1 MNSSASTLP
10 VTFSVYAALGRYN
23 SALLLSVFVLYVAG
37 LCLNLVLVLVICVE
51 SRLHRPMYVL
61 LVNLSLSGVM
71 GSSSVCPNI
80 IKHLLSKRQ
89 ETSVSGCLTQ
99 VFFTNVYAGCVF
111 CILALMAYDRYVS
124 ICKPLLYHSIMTP
137 AKVKLMLV
145 TVYTIL
151 SVTSA
156 VQVYLTSRLRLCTH
170 SVDKLLCDSLV
181 ISNLSCKKTTV
192 ISVYGLCCAVCVIIF
207 PCFLVILSHVTEN
220 YDLEEAG
227 PSPDQSL
234 QRGLDCRC
242 LRSCVI
248 PVLSALIQ
256 NPELEPNMQFE
267 SAETLLNSEV
277 HMLLEHRKQ
286 QNESAEDEQELSE
299 VFMKTLN
306 YTARFSRFKNR
317 ETITAKKLHKFELAS
332 LANLCPEAAEE
343 AKALIPSLEGRFEDE
358 ELQQILD
365 DIQTKRSFQF
375 CLNKL

>member
-10 VTFSVYAALGRYN
+10 VTFSVYAAL
-23 SALLLSVFVLYVAG
+23 G

-99 VFFTNVYAGCVF
+99 VFFTNVYAGF
-111 CILALMAYDRYVS
+111 
-124 ICKPLLYHSIMTP
+124 
-137 AKVKLMLV
+137 KLMLV

-207 PCFLVILSHVTEN
+207 PCFLVILSYVHIFTVVLKTSK
-220 YDLEEAG
+220 DA
-227 PSPDQSL
+227 
-234 QRGLDCRC
+234 QR
-242 LRSCVI
+242 
-248 PVLSALIQ
+248 
-256 NPELEPNMQFE
+256 
-267 SAETLLNSEV
+267 
-277 HMLLEHRKQ
+277 
-286 QNESAEDEQELSE
+286 
-299 VFMKTLN
+299 
-306 YTARFSRFKNR
+306 
-317 ETITAKKLHKFELAS
+317 
-332 LANLCPEAAEE
+332 
-343 AKALIPSLEGRFEDE
+343 KAL
-358 ELQQILD
+358 
-365 DIQTKRSFQF
+365 QTCTPLGHFH
-375 CLNKL
+375 